1 MKPST
6 PADPDAQLARA
17 RAAFTAGDDEIA
29 LALVGPA
36 LAQRPDWP
44 PALLLQA
51 NAGLRCGELDIG
63 INALQKLCQRGPVP
77 AALARALATAHNN
90 RGSQRRRAGDEAA
103 ALRDF
108 EAALALQPGHALAG
122 FNRGL
127 CLRALGRREEAEQ
140 ALAAHLQ
147 ASPQDSEAALEH
159 ALLTPDTP
167 ARRERLRQLLV
178 QAGSQQQP
186 IPAELEARVRLA
198 MAQPGAALCALQHA
212 PQDARAALAWSLGE
226 ALQMDNLSEDA
237 AQAFELGGTQARAR
251 ERLAAALVCRPV
263 QDSAEAARG
272 ERERSLRM
280 LAALSDECANGRPL
294 NAARLE
300 DLTLSHFLLAY
311 QGQDDTALMA
321 QLGSLVAH
329 AARQLHPQWADP
341 PEARHPRRVLLVG
354 SLFRDCTAGAY
365 FGGWINWLREAGLE
379 VVVYQLG
386 PRRDAETGRLA
397 DLADRFHFIDED
409 RPLNALAAQLRAES
423 AGLLLYP
430 ELGMDARLYPL
441 AALRLARRQAMAWGH
456 PVSAGLDSL
465 DAFCSCAEMEPA
477 DADHHYREPLRRLP
491 GLGVD
496 YRCPASPPPA
506 SRAELGLPER
516 GALLLAP
523 QSLFKLH
530 PDNDSLYAE
539 ALERLP
545 QAQLLLFDDRP
556 AWREALALRLARAGV
571 DPGRTHWL
579 PTGSRARY
587 LQINAAC
594 DLMLDSLHFSGGNA
608 SLDALQSGLP
618 VLGTPGRFMRG
629 RQSLAMLRRLGLED
643 RLCVA
648 EPDHRAARAV
658 ELIRSGEAQALRPR
672 ILQGLPQLFEAD
684 DARRSFV
691 AMVEGLLQAF

>member
-6 PADPDAQLARA
+6 PADPDALLARA
-17 RAAFTAGDDEIA
+17 QAAFTAGDDEIA

-63 INALQKLCQRGPVP
+63 INALQKLCQQRPVP
-77 AALARALATAHNN
+77 ATLARALATAHNN

-108 EAALALQPGHALAG
+108 EAALVLQPGHALAG

-127 CLRALGRREEAEQ
+127 CLRALGRRSEAEQ
-140 ALAAHLQ
+140 ALAAHLR
-147 ASPQDSEAALEH
+147 AWPQDLEAALEH
-159 ALLTPDTP
+159 ALLRPETP
-167 ARRERLRQLLV
+167 ARRERLQQLLATANPAQPV
-178 QAGSQQQP
+178 PAG
-186 IPAELEARVRLA
+186 LEARVHL
-198 MAQPGAALCALQHA
+198 ALQQPESALQALQYA
-212 PQDARAALAWSLGE
+212 PQDARAALAWPLGE
-226 ALQMDNLSEDA
+226 ALQMDNLSEAA
-237 AQAFELGGTQARAR
+237 AQAFALGGTQARAC
-251 ERLAAALVCRPV
+251 ERLAAAIVCRPV
-263 QDSAEAARG
+263 QTSAETALA
-272 ERERSLRM
+272 ERERSL
-280 LAALSDECANGRPL
+280 AALEALTLECANGTPL
-294 NAARLE
+294 GASRLE
-300 DLTLSHFLLAY
+300 DLALSHFLLAY

-397 DLADRFHFIDED
+397 GLANRFHFVEED
-409 RPLNALAAQLRAES
+409 TALDALAAQLHAQS

-465 DAFCSCAEMEPA
+465 DAFISCAEMEPA
-477 DADHHYREPLRRLP
+477 DADRHYREPLRLLP

-496 YRCPASPPPA
+496 YRRPAPPPSA
-506 SRAELGLPER
+506 TRAELGLPER
-516 GALLLAP
+516 GPLLLAP

-530 PDNDSLYAE
+530 PDNDALYAE

-571 DPGRTHWL
+571 DPQRTHWL

-587 LQINAAC
+587 LQVNAAC

-618 VLGTPGRFMRG
+618 VLSTPGRFMRG
-629 RQSLAMLRRLGLED
+629 RQSLAMLRRLALEE

-648 EPDHRAARAV
+648 EPDQRAARAV

-672 ILQGLPQLFEAD
+672 ILQHLPQLFERDA
-684 DARRSFV
+684 ARRAFV
-691 AMVEGLLQAF
+691 AMVEDLMQAP